1 MHTHTH
7 GSCSNVMEVRTLS
20 WTDDKLIRRCSVHP
34 SRSPIPM
41 VMAMS
46 ITADSLLARPKLDYD
61 VGYDATV
68 KGASVVVL
76 LHHMYKLSIYSN
88 YPSFPVV
95 KINIMIPRILLG
107 KLLQWYIICVFADP
121 FYLYILSSHIKY

>member
-1 MHTHTH
+1 MT
-7 GSCSNVMEVRTLS
+7 
-20 WTDDKLIRRCSVHP
+20 
-34 SRSPIPM
+34 
-41 VMAMS
+41 
-46 ITADSLLARPKLDYD
+46 ITVDSLLSRLKLDYD

-107 KLLQWYIICVFADP
+107 KLLQWYIIYTLVDP
-121 FYLYILSSHIKY
+121 FIYIFASFLFIIKYLSTS